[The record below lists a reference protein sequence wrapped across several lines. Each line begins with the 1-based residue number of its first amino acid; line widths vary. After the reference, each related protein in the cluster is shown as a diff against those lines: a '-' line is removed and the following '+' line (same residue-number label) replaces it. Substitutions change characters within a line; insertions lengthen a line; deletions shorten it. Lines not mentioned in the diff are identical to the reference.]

1 MIDWIIQK
9 TDPKKFVIRDSEGK
23 AFAML
28 KGSDAHVYYS
38 LPEREEDFTEEWA
51 LAHAV
56 PVVDT
61 IKKWWEEPEKFKVKK
76 GQ

>member
-1 MIDWIIQK
+1 MCSSDL
-9 TDPKKFVIRDSEGK
+9 DPKKFVIRDSEGK

-51 LAHAV
+51 IAHAV
-56 PVVDT
+56 PIVDT
-61 IKKWWEEPEKFKVKK
+61 IR
-76 GQ
+76 